1 MLADAD
7 DDAGFEKYFDDV
19 IVIASLS
26 ALVLCFNH
34 YAGDIVG
41 PLIMFGTDV
50 RACANVTRSLRK
62 WGSHVDRKSHLAT
75 EHEARWR
82 VASRF

>member
-7 DDAGFEKYFDDV
+7 ENARFEKYLDDV

-34 YAGDIVG
+34 YAGDNVG
-41 PLIMFGTDV
+41 PLKVVGTDV
-50 RACANVTRSLRK
+50 RACANVTRSLQK
-62 WGSHVDRKSHLAT
+62 WGSDVDRKLHLAT
-75 EHEARWR
+75 EHEARWP